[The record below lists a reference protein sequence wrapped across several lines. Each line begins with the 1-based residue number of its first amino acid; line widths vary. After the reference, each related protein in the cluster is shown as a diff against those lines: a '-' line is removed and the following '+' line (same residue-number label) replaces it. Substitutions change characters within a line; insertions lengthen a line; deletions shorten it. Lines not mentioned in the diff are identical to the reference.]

1 MRRRLW
7 PVSWPWRWWF
17 QPARCRPAQSS
28 PDPGYTLWAQR
39 RPVSFSMHQRHYGA
53 VVWKRSGGDLDRKRH
68 KQAGYVQDPHRAER
82 TDLHAEG
89 FLHGQRRDHKASPPS
104 PKPVP
109 KQPPAIRETKFL
121 YRKDA
126 RLPEE
131 EFQPIERK
139 QLVRKLAELMRG
151 LGLKYQRVLHL
162 SWDIH
167 LMFRRA

>member
-1 MRRRLW
+1 MKRRFAAALMACLMAVALVVPANAVQTRAVKSGPRLY
-7 PVSWPWRWWF
+7 F
-17 QPARCRPAQSS
+17 M
-28 PDPGYTLWAQR
+28 GTT
-39 RPVSFSMHQRHYGA
+39 
-53 VVWKRSGGDLDRKRH
+53 VVWKRSGGDLDRKRQKH
-68 KQAGYVQDPHRAER
+68 TGNVQDPHRAER